1 LQHLFEVLQSTV
13 TASGSVDDFGFDPE
27 FTETILLP
35 IIRPIYHAWFRVQIM
50 GVENISV
57 DEPFSATNK
66 YFRIKN

>member
-1 LQHLFEVLQSTV
+1 MLQSTL

-35 IIRPIYHAWFRVQIM
+35 IIRPIYHGWFRVQIM
-50 GVENISV
+50 GVENIPV
-57 DEPFSATNK
+57 DLPFGATNQ